1 MKYNLESVKDEKSG
15 RIRVRIEL
23 DKKHKSIWETEG
35 EETRNKVF
43 GAFLNFETFPIK
55 FQEMDIVA
63 RSREETLAEEQKA
76 KESMQQATETT
87 PEMQITQ

>member
-1 MKYNLESVKDEKSG
+1 MKYNIETVKDEKSG
-15 RIRVRIEL
+15 RIRVRVEL
-23 DKKHKSIWETEG
+23 DKKHKNIWESEG
-35 EETRNKVF
+35 DETRNKVF

-63 RSREETLAEEQKA
+63 RSREETLTEEQKV
-76 KESMQQATETT
+76 KENEQQTTETA

>member
-1 MKYNLESVKDEKSG
+1 MKYLVETVRDEKSG
-15 RIRVRIEL
+15 RIRVRVEL
-23 DKKHKSIWETEG
+23 DKKYKNIWETESA
-35 EETRNKVF
+35 ETRNKVF